1 MVGPMIGDAS
11 SSLAQWWGPA
21 LAFLAGLVSFAS
33 PCVLPLVPGYLSF
46 VMGESAVD
54 AGERR
59 PRTDVWPVLL
69 FIAGFSLVFVLYGA
83 FAHEFVQVFKG
94 RTGQLVAGVVIALL
108 GALMIGYA
116 LRRGSVTLYM
126 ERRPFLSKVRP
137 GVGGAFPLGM
147 AFAAGWTPCIGPVLG
162 AITIMAASQS
172 QARGAFLM
180 LCYAIGLGVPFLI
193 VGLGAQWLTSTAGW
207 LRRHYEAIAVA
218 SGSILVVLG
227 WLVATGRFTRMIAP
241 LVRFAPS
248 I

>member
-1 MVGPMIGDAS
+1 MIGDAS
-11 SSLAQWWGPA
+11 ASLAQWWGPA
-21 LAFLAGLVSFAS
+21 LAFLAGVVSFAS

-46 VMGESAVD
+46 VVGESAVD
-54 AGERR
+54 GRERR
-59 PRTDVWPVLL
+59 RRTDIVPVLL
-69 FIAGFSLVFVLYGA
+69 FIAGFTLVFVLYGA
-83 FAHEFVQVFKG
+83 FAHAFVQVFKG
-94 RTGQLVAGVVIALL
+94 RTGQIVAGVVIALL
-108 GALMIGYA
+108 GLVMIGYA
-116 LRRGSVTLYM
+116 VGRGSIAVYA
-126 ERRPFLSKVRP
+126 ERRPFLAKVRP

-180 LCYAIGLGVPFLI
+180 LCYALGLGVPFLV
-193 VGLGAQWLTSTAGW
+193 VGLGAQWLTTTARW
-207 LRRHYEAIAVA
+207 LRRHYEAIAAV
-218 SGSILVVLG
+218 SGAILVVLG